1 MLTKSSAQ
9 QTCNLRPS
17 CQLLVP
23 RLPPPSHPL
32 FPSAQRARG
41 MAPPLLKGMYCRT
54 LRWLTPRAGD
64 ALSGTG
70 TVPIMVLHRGALS
83 PTRLHP
89 GTTLPNLVEDEID
102 MCSTSRRS
110 PTDRQRRVRRHGRT
124 GARDV
129 QLGVRRRNRE
139 VVLGAV
145 LLAVRVGMHK
155 CGRRGLGARYTH
167 ILLCTARTDT
177 PC

>member
-1 MLTKSSAQ
+1 
-9 QTCNLRPS
+9 
-17 CQLLVP
+17 
-23 RLPPPSHPL
+23 
-32 FPSAQRARG
+32 